1 MLIQVK
7 IPGIKKQ
14 KIHLTIQKIL
24 QKLINHKAGDAD
36 SIDEEFTTESDNGEN
51 VKSTGKLATQ
61 EDLTDLE

>member
-1 MLIQVK
+1 MKGENSSNNSENSSKTDKSQS
-7 IPGIKKQ
+7 
-14 KIHLTIQKIL
+14 
-24 QKLINHKAGDAD
+24 GDAD